1 MGHSV
6 SFLVADCKATEGK
19 GLMPCLWEGLKRRH
33 DRSITAGERL
43 SPPTYVLETPEPS
56 TCVFSAMNIKIPC
69 TLGMLHFA
77 IHSPKKDYVDK
88 TLCSPANYLTR
99 TDYPQHICWHWG
111 SFQEFEERLSCE
123 TFLKVSYGN
132 TPIEELHQKPWKQVP
147 TGLWRILGFS
157 LKSRNT

>member
-99 TDYPQHICWHWG
+99 TDYPQHICWH
-111 SFQEFEERLSCE
+111 
-123 TFLKVSYGN
+123 
-132 TPIEELHQKPWKQVP
+132 
-147 TGLWRILGFS
+147 
-157 LKSRNT
+157 